1 MEVLARFFTEN
12 VNLLNLL
19 VSTALNTFFV
29 WVIVHYFYYPKG
41 RRRDYYFSFIL
52 MSISVFALI
61 YLLLGSDKSV
71 GTGVALGLFAIFSIV
86 RYRTE
91 SVPIREMTYLFLLV
105 ALSVMNG
112 KIGSSLYFLEHS
124 PLPKD
129 PERMVEVPL
138 NPLDGLLVTMVYII
152 GLSLLFIFVIWV
164 AEKLLQRS
172 YTEGCKYVRYDNIE
186 LIRPDRYDEL
196 VADLSERLGVEID
209 RVEVGAVAFLK
220 DMPMLRVFY
229 RASAARIKPVDRLFR
244 LPREQVLP
252 TISPPSSQRW
262 ACRPALCCYQIF
274 GG

>member
-209 RVEVGAVAFLK
+209 RVEVGAVDFLK
-220 DMPMLRVFY
+220 DMTMLRVFY
-229 RASAARIKPVDRLFR
+229 RDSDSRIKPGDRMFR
-244 LPREQVLP
+244 LPRE
-252 TISPPSSQRW
+252 
-262 ACRPALCCYQIF
+262 
-274 GG
+274 

>member
-196 VADLSERLGVEID
+196 MADLSERLGVEID
-209 RVEVGAVAFLK
+209 RVEVGAVDFLK
-220 DMPMLRVFY
+220 DMTMLRVFY
-229 RASAARIKPVDRLFR
+229 RDSDARIKPVDRMFR
-244 LPREQVLP
+244 LPRE
-252 TISPPSSQRW
+252 
-262 ACRPALCCYQIF
+262 
-274 GG
+274 

>member
-209 RVEVGAVAFLK
+209 RVEVGAVDFLK
-220 DMPMLRVFY
+220 DMTMLRVFY
-229 RASAARIKPVDRLFR
+229 RDSDARVKPVDRMFR
-244 LPREQVLP
+244 LPRE
-252 TISPPSSQRW
+252 
-262 ACRPALCCYQIF
+262 
-274 GG
+274 

>member
-129 PERMVEVPL
+129 PERMVEIPL
-138 NPLDGLLVTMVYII
+138 EPVDGLMVTMVYII

-186 LIRPDRYDEL
+186 LIRPERYDEL
-196 VADLSERLGVEID
+196 VADLRERLGVEIE
-209 RVEVGAVAFLK
+209 RVEVGAVDFLK
-220 DMPMLRVFY
+220 DMTMLRVFY
-229 RASAARIKPVDRLFR
+229 RDSDARIKPVDRMFR
-244 LPREQVLP
+244 LPRE
-252 TISPPSSQRW
+252 
-262 ACRPALCCYQIF
+262 
-274 GG
+274 

>member
-138 NPLDGLLVTMVYII
+138 EPVDGLMVTMVYII

-209 RVEVGAVAFLK
+209 RVEVGAVDFLK
-220 DMPMLRVFY
+220 DMTMLRVFY
-229 RASAARIKPVDRLFR
+229 RDSDARIKPVDRMFR
-244 LPREQVLP
+244 LPRE
-252 TISPPSSQRW
+252 
-262 ACRPALCCYQIF
+262 
-274 GG
+274 

>member
-19 VSTALNTFFV
+19 VSAALNTFFV

-209 RVEVGAVAFLK
+209 RVEVGAVDFLK
-220 DMPMLRVFY
+220 DMTMLRVFY
-229 RASAARIKPVDRLFR
+229 RDSDARIKPVDRMFR
-244 LPREQVLP
+244 LPRE
-252 TISPPSSQRW
+252 
-262 ACRPALCCYQIF
+262 
-274 GG
+274 

>member
-209 RVEVGAVAFLK
+209 RVEVGAVDFLT
-220 DMPMLRVFY
+220 DMTMLRVFY
-229 RASAARIKPVDRLFR
+229 RDSDARIKPVDRMFR
-244 LPREQVLP
+244 LPRE
-252 TISPPSSQRW
+252 
-262 ACRPALCCYQIF
+262 
-274 GG
+274 

>member
-209 RVEVGAVAFLK
+209 RVEVGAVDFLK
-220 DMPMLRVFY
+220 DMTMLRVFY
-229 RASAARIKPVDRLFR
+229 RDSDARIKPVERMFR
-244 LPREQVLP
+244 LPRE
-252 TISPPSSQRW
+252 
-262 ACRPALCCYQIF
+262 
-274 GG
+274 

>member
-186 LIRPDRYDEL
+186 LIRPERYDEL
-196 VADLSERLGVEID
+196 VADLRERLGVEIE
-209 RVEVGAVAFLK
+209 RVEVGAVDFLK
-220 DMPMLRVFY
+220 DMTMLRVFY
-229 RASAARIKPVDRLFR
+229 RDSDARIKPVDRMFR
-244 LPREQVLP
+244 LPRE
-252 TISPPSSQRW
+252 
-262 ACRPALCCYQIF
+262 
-274 GG
+274 

>member
-91 SVPIREMTYLFLLV
+91 SVPYLFLLV

-209 RVEVGAVAFLK
+209 RVEVGAVDFLK
-220 DMPMLRVFY
+220 DMTMLRVFY
-229 RASAARIKPVDRLFR
+229 RDSDARIKPVDRMFR
-244 LPREQVLP
+244 LPRE
-252 TISPPSSQRW
+252 
-262 ACRPALCCYQIF
+262 
-274 GG
+274 

>member
-29 WVIVHYFYYPKG
+29 WVIVHSFYYPKG

-209 RVEVGAVAFLK
+209 RVEVGAVDFLK
-220 DMPMLRVFY
+220 DMTMLRVFY
-229 RASAARIKPVDRLFR
+229 RDSDARIKPVDRMFR
-244 LPREQVLP
+244 LPRE
-252 TISPPSSQRW
+252 
-262 ACRPALCCYQIF
+262 
-274 GG
+274 

>member
-105 ALSVMNG
+105 ARSVMNG

-209 RVEVGAVAFLK
+209 RVEVGAVDFLK
-220 DMPMLRVFY
+220 DMTMLRVFY
-229 RASAARIKPVDRLFR
+229 RDSDARIKPVDRMFR
-244 LPREQVLP
+244 LPRE
-252 TISPPSSQRW
+252 
-262 ACRPALCCYQIF
+262 
-274 GG
+274 

>member
-1 MEVLARFFTEN
+1 MEVLARSFTDN
-12 VNLLNLL
+12 VHPLNLL

-186 LIRPDRYDEL
+186 LIRPDRYDVF

-209 RVEVGAVAFLK
+209 RVEVGAVDFLK
-220 DMPMLRVFY
+220 DMTMLRVFY
-229 RASAARIKPVDRLFR
+229 RDSDARIKPVDRMFR
-244 LPREQVLP
+244 LPRE
-252 TISPPSSQRW
+252 
-262 ACRPALCCYQIF
+262 
-274 GG
+274 

>member
-12 VNLLNLL
+12 GNLLNLL

-209 RVEVGAVAFLK
+209 RVEVGAVDFLK
-220 DMPMLRVFY
+220 DMTMLRVFY
-229 RASAARIKPVDRLFR
+229 RDSDARIKPVDRMFR
-244 LPREQVLP
+244 LPRE
-252 TISPPSSQRW
+252 
-262 ACRPALCCYQIF
+262 
-274 GG
+274 

>member
-138 NPLDGLLVTMVYII
+138 EPVDGLMVTMVYII

-209 RVEVGAVAFLK
+209 RVEVGAVDFLK
-220 DMPMLRVFY
+220 DMTMLRVFY
-229 RASAARIKPVDRLFR
+229 RDSDARIKPVDRMFR
-244 LPREQVLP
+244 LPR
-252 TISPPSSQRW
+252 
-262 ACRPALCCYQIF
+262 A
-274 GG
+274 

>member
-209 RVEVGAVAFLK
+209 RVEVGAVDFLK
-220 DMPMLRVFY
+220 DMIMLRVFY
-229 RASAARIKPVDRLFR
+229 RDSDARIKPVDRMFR
-244 LPREQVLP
+244 LPRE
-252 TISPPSSQRW
+252 
-262 ACRPALCCYQIF
+262 
-274 GG
+274 